1 MIAMVGT
8 TTTQL
13 AHATN
18 ESSYKCGYKEGQV
31 EWVKCTYRMMTIAGP
46 LLKVVSHQYPLVWVL
61 VHVHYHDIEHY
72 DIMTNKTACIDGFIH
87 AWNHMCD
94 PVKAKHNGVDC
105 PTTFQNQTG

>member
-31 EWVKCTYRMMTIAGP
+31 EWVKCTTDDDDCGTATESCFSPISISVGIGT
-46 LLKVVSHQYPLVWVL
+46 
-61 VHVHYHDIEHY
+61 VHYHDIEHY